1 MGLLR
6 RVLVEIVLQALWFML
21 PAYVANPS
29 AVLFGG
35 GTPMDFGRK
44 MKDGTRVLGDGKTWR
59 GFAGG
64 VFAGVVLGL
73 ILQSIAFLLKSDPF
87 TFDPSFLSA
96 FFIIFLLSFG
106 SMTGDLV
113 GSFIKRRLGRDRG
126 AKTPILD
133 MFGFL
138 LFAFLLVLIFRW
150 DWTITHYFYNE
161 YIIGFITVLVATPLL
176 HRGVNLIGHR
186 MGKKDV
192 PW

>member
-1 MGLLR
+1 VVVDIILS
-6 RVLVEIVLQALWFML
+6 ALWRMM

-35 GTPMDFGRK
+35 GTPMDFGK
-44 MKDGTRVLGDGKTWR
+44 TMSDGKRVFGDGKTWR
-59 GFAGG
+59 GFIGG
-64 VFAGVVLGL
+64 IFAGVFLGL
-73 ILQSIAFLLKSDPF
+73 ILQSIAFFLDSD
-87 TFDPSFLSA
+87 TFMFDRSYITA
-96 FFIIFLLSFG
+96 FFIIFLLAFG

-113 GSFIKRRLGRDRG
+113 GSFVKRRMGIERG
-126 AKTPILD
+126 AKKPLLD
-133 MFGFL
+133 MYGFL
-138 LFAFLLVLIFRW
+138 LFAFIFVLIFRW
-150 DWTITHYFYNE
+150 DWTIAHYFYNE